1 MKSPRTRPTG
11 HWHYSLKV
19 LEVDKEVDEEVDEE
33 VDKEVDEE
41 VDKEVDEEADEEADM
56 EVALMAQH
64 STGPRTRPTGHWHR
78 QLNRFRT

>member
-19 LEVDKEVDEEVDEE
+19 LEVDKEVDKEVDE
-33 VDKEVDEE
+33 EVDEE
-41 VDKEVDEEADEEADM
+41 VDKEVDEEADK
-56 EVALMAQH
+56 EVALMAH